1 MHGIEED
8 ENFNILADK
17 SLRQDFS
24 DKFNPALEF

>member
-1 MHGIEED
+1 MHGLEED

-24 DKFNPALEF
+24 DFNLATDF